1 MKKTVLPQASTD
13 KPALMVE
20 LHGRGMVLILISQI
34 SLCSSSPG
42 RVSLPHNKHDLSILM
57 ATYVYETIPEKA
69 DEKPRRFE
77 VQQKMT
83 DPPLSHDPDS
93 GLPVKRIITGGSGI
107 VTHGTS
113 ILSMKSRGSK

>member
-1 MKKTVLPQASTD
+1 
-13 KPALMVE
+13 
-20 LHGRGMVLILISQI
+20 
-34 SLCSSSPG
+34 
-42 RVSLPHNKHDLSILM
+42 M
-57 ATYVYETIPEKA
+57 ATYVYETIPETS

-83 DPPLSHDPDS
+83 DPPLTHDPDS

>member
-1 MKKTVLPQASTD
+1 
-13 KPALMVE
+13 
-20 LHGRGMVLILISQI
+20 
-34 SLCSSSPG
+34 
-42 RVSLPHNKHDLSILM
+42 M
-57 ATYVYETIPEKA
+57 ATYVYETIPEKS

-83 DPPLSHDPDS
+83 DPPLTHDPDS